1 MTTTVSQ
8 EYGSIERVIQA
19 IDVLKKGG
27 MIIITHDASREN
39 EGDLIMPVETVT
51 AKETN
56 FMIRQAGGLICAP
69 ISKEYADRLDLHPM
83 VVNNK
88 DPYKTAFTVTIDLAT
103 THTGISAFERTE
115 TLNAL
120 ADESLSGADFN
131 RPGHIFPLIAKDG
144 GVLERRGHTEAA
156 VDIVTL
162 AGFKPAAVIC
172 EILKENGEMARQDD
186 LKVYAKEHN
195 LLLLSIQD
203 LVNYRLMLEDE
214 AVLMPLSSATLPT
227 AFGEFDI
234 YTFPNKNGGEPHI
247 ALVNKEHDHAET
259 ATVRIHSECLTGDVF
274 S

>member
-103 THTGISAFERTE
+103 TYAVIAAFDRTE
-115 TLNAL
+115 TLNSL
-120 ADESLSGADFN
+120 ADDSLSGADCN
-131 RPGHIFPLIAKDG
+131 RAGDICPLSAKDG
-144 GVLERRGHTEAA
+144 GVIERRGDAEAA
-156 VDIVTL
+156 VDIVTV
-162 AGFKPAAVIC
+162 AGFKIAAVIC
-172 EILKENGEMARQDD
+172 EILKEDG
-186 LKVYAKEHN
+186 
-195 LLLLSIQD
+195 
-203 LVNYRLMLEDE
+203 
-214 AVLMPLSSATLPT
+214 
-227 AFGEFDI
+227 
-234 YTFPNKNGGEPHI
+234 
-247 ALVNKEHDHAET
+247 
-259 ATVRIHSECLTGDVF
+259 
-274 S
+274 